1 MGKGMETISSY
12 WSIQSLGVIYI
23 LYNNMNKTQI
33 IYTTLF
39 GVIVVLFSYIL
50 VMQPKV
56 KAWNEILEIQQKLAE
71 LDNLEQQA
79 KDNWHLAESN
89 KAECIESWN
98 EQQRKESELAE
109 SYRTQKADLEERLGL
124 IMQR

>member
-1 MGKGMETISSY
+1 M
-12 WSIQSLGVIYI
+12 
-23 LYNNMNKTQI
+23 
-33 IYTTLF
+33 F
-39 GVIVVLFSYIL
+39 AYIL

-56 KAWNEILEIQQKLAE
+56 KAWDEILEIQQKLIE

-79 KDNWHLAESN
+79 KDNWHLAEEN

-124 IMQR
+124 ILQR

>member
-1 MGKGMETISSY
+1 
-12 WSIQSLGVIYI
+12 
-23 LYNNMNKTQI
+23 MNKTQI
-33 IYTTLF
+33 IYTTLLWI
-39 GVIVVLFSYIL
+39 IVVLFSYIL

-56 KAWNEILEIQQKLAE
+56 KAGNEILEIQQKLIE

-79 KDNWHLAESN
+79 KDNWHLAEEN

-109 SYRTQKADLEERLGL
+109 SYRTQKADLENKLGL
-124 IMQR
+124 LLNR

>member
-1 MGKGMETISSY
+1 
-12 WSIQSLGVIYI
+12 
-23 LYNNMNKTQI
+23 MNREQT
-33 IYTTLF
+33 IYTILF
-39 GVIVVLFSYIL
+39 WIIITMFAYIL

-56 KAWNEILEIQQKLAE
+56 KAWNEILEIQQKLIE

-79 KDNWHLAESN
+79 KDNWHLAEEN

-109 SYRTQKADLEERLGL
+109 SYRTQKADLENKLGL
-124 IMQR
+124 LLQR

>member
-1 MGKGMETISSY
+1 M
-12 WSIQSLGVIYI
+12 
-23 LYNNMNKTQI
+23 
-33 IYTTLF
+33 F
-39 GVIVVLFSYIL
+39 AYIL

-56 KAWNEILEIQQKLAE
+56 KAGNEILEIQQKLLE

-79 KDNWHLAESN
+79 KDNWHLAEEN

-109 SYRTQKADLEERLGL
+109 SYRTQKADLENKLGL
-124 IMQR
+124 LLNR

>member
-1 MGKGMETISSY
+1 
-12 WSIQSLGVIYI
+12 
-23 LYNNMNKTQI
+23 MNKTQI
-33 IYTTLF
+33 IYTTLIWII
-39 GVIVVLFSYIL
+39 IVMFAYIL

-56 KAWNEILEIQQKLAE
+56 KAWDEILEIQQKLIE

-79 KDNWHLAESN
+79 KDNWHLAEEN

-124 IMQR
+124 ILQR

>member
-1 MGKGMETISSY
+1 M
-12 WSIQSLGVIYI
+12 
-23 LYNNMNKTQI
+23 
-33 IYTTLF
+33 F
-39 GVIVVLFSYIL
+39 AYIL

-56 KAWNEILEIQQKLAE
+56 KAGNEILEIQQKLIE

-79 KDNWHLAESN
+79 KDNWHLAEEN

-109 SYRTQKADLEERLGL
+109 SYRTQKADLENKLGL
-124 IMQR
+124 LLNR

>member
-1 MGKGMETISSY
+1 
-12 WSIQSLGVIYI
+12 
-23 LYNNMNKTQI
+23 MNREQT
-33 IYTTLF
+33 IYTILF
-39 GVIVVLFSYIL
+39 WIIITMFTYIL

-56 KAWNEILEIQQKLAE
+56 KAGNEILEIQQKLIE

-79 KDNWHLAESN
+79 KDNWHLAEEN

-109 SYRTQKADLEERLGL
+109 SYRTQKADLENKLGL
-124 IMQR
+124 LLNR

>member
-1 MGKGMETISSY
+1 
-12 WSIQSLGVIYI
+12 
-23 LYNNMNKTQI
+23 MNKTQI
-33 IYTTLF
+33 IYTVLF
-39 GVIVVLFSYIL
+39 WVIIVLFSYIIIL
-50 VMQPKV
+50 QPKV
-56 KAWNEILEIQQKLAE
+56 KAWNEILEIQQKLIE

-79 KDNWHLAESN
+79 KDNWHLAEDN

-124 IMQR
+124 IMSRQAQ

>member
-1 MGKGMETISSY
+1 
-12 WSIQSLGVIYI
+12 
-23 LYNNMNKTQI
+23 MNKTQI

-39 GVIVVLFSYIL
+39 WVIVVLFSYIL

-98 EQQRKESELAE
+98 EQQKKESELAE

-124 IMQR
+124 ILQR

>member
-1 MGKGMETISSY
+1 M
-12 WSIQSLGVIYI
+12 
-23 LYNNMNKTQI
+23 
-33 IYTTLF
+33 F
-39 GVIVVLFSYIL
+39 AYIL

-56 KAWNEILEIQQKLAE
+56 KAWDEILEIQQKLIE

-109 SYRTQKADLEERLGL
+109 SYRTQKADLENKLGL
-124 IMQR
+124 LLQR

>member
-1 MGKGMETISSY
+1 
-12 WSIQSLGVIYI
+12 
-23 LYNNMNKTQI
+23 MNKTQI
-33 IYTTLF
+33 IYTVLF
-39 GVIVVLFSYIL
+39 WVIIVLFSYIIIL
-50 VMQPKV
+50 QPKV
-56 KAWNEILEIQQKLAE
+56 KAWNEILEIQQKLIE

-79 KDNWHLAESN
+79 KDNWHLAEEN

-124 IMQR
+124 IMSRQAQ